1 MQIHSECLDHEHA
14 AVSEMPETN
23 EKVFKPLQPLPSICF
38 VDEEDH
44 QPEDCSEDK
53 TSLPQAAVD
62 FDPQSLTAGK
72 VQINKSKWVDPK
84 FVLFR
89 VDDDGE
95 SDEEPP
101 AHDIAEKQSIENE
114 VQLDPPAVE
123 KEASLHSASGDE
135 TILRASDQRMLAK
148 QKKEEAVKTGEE
160 KPKRRA
166 KKTSP
171 KNKSNKSKKS
181 EKSKKNEKS
190 EKSKKNEKSEKSEK
204 SKKKADEKDTASK
217 PVRQRKPQLVSEEE
231 KAAYTAQLAFNAL
244 KCIAGVMNIEELVF
258 AWFSIIFSRL
268 QLRMKKITDNYR
280 LSMYWT
286 RLQVGVFDKRTKKEV
301 WASTAATPLTFANK
315 IALANRVA
323 TKPANM
329 YIYIYGISFTT
340 IYLIFSRELL

>member
-181 EKSKKNEKS
+181 EKSKKNQKS

-258 AWFSIIFSRL
+258 NNIQSSAAKDEENHR
-268 QLRMKKITDNYR
+268 QL
-280 LSMYWT
+280 
-286 RLQVGVFDKRTKKEV
+286 
-301 WASTAATPLTFANK
+301 
-315 IALANRVA
+315 
-323 TKPANM
+323 PA
-329 YIYIYGISFTT
+329 
-340 IYLIFSRELL
+340 